1 MATKKIVIKQILFPK
16 KADRVDFFKAAVFY
30 ILADSNAKPIFIECE
45 KREESE
51 LEDPKVKAIIKAAV
65 PGYNSTLMRLEI
77 ESNVN
82 QYIIDDNS
90 LDLNQ
95 KIEKIAD
102 SIRRYVQISA

>member
-16 KADRVDFFKAAVFY
+16 KVDRVDFFKAAVFY